1 MAKTNKSGMNWLS
14 ISGLIFSITFV
25 TAVFSLSSC
34 TGPKD
39 EALPEEYLMPDTVL
53 INGKI
58 IQVNAAD
65 SIAEAVAIKGGK
77 IIAVG
82 SNKMAKKLTGH
93 KTQVIDLKGLTA
105 TPGLIDSHCHF
116 SGIGMLHV
124 LDLSYPAVETIADV
138 KGKIK
143 AMIETLKAGEWVRGR
158 GWDEGKLSELRY
170 IYASDLDPV
179 SPNNPVWITHTM
191 GHYGAANSYALKL
204 AKIDKNTPD
213 PPGGTIDRY
222 PDGTPTGVLKES
234 AQSLVRRLI
243 PRFTPEQ
250 EEEGLVK
257 IVEEFNREG
266 MTAVKDPGI
275 GPEKWEAYQRVLAQN
290 KLTVRAFI
298 LWETGETIEAA
309 QRLID
314 RVGPF
319 TKPYISTGDDTLIS
333 GGIKIY
339 LDGSGGARTA
349 WLYKEWNKNYK
360 EIDKGNYGYP
370 VIDPEIFRG
379 QILMFHKAGLH
390 IGVHAIG
397 DRAIDWVMDSYALA
411 LKDNPIHG
419 LRHGIIHCN
428 IPTDRAIEMMVEMQK
443 NHDSGFPESQST
455 FMWWIGDTYAG
466 NFGPERSLRLKPFKT
481 YQEKN
486 IIWGGGSDFGVTPFA
501 ARYGLWASIARKTL
515 LGVYGSIPYGMDES
529 VDIHTALR
537 SYTIWNAHQLFM
549 EDKIGSIEEGKYA
562 DIAVWDKDMYT
573 IPTAEI
579 KNLKCQLT
587 LMNGR
592 IVYKAP
598 ETAITISEGEAA
610 LSQGDDIGSASLMLF
625 ALMAVAEAGVIQRR
639 RNSKTKKRILY
650 H

>member
-1 MAKTNKSGMNWLS
+1 MTKENKLGMNRLS
-14 ISGLIFSITFV
+14 ILSLIFLMTLV
-25 TAVFSLSSC
+25 TTIFLLSSC

-39 EALPEEYLMPDTVL
+39 EALQEEYLMPDTVL

-58 IQVNAAD
+58 IQVSAAD
-65 SIAEAVAIKGGK
+65 STVEAVAIKSGK

-82 SNKMAKKLTGH
+82 SNKMVKKLTGH

-116 SGIGMLHV
+116 SGTGMLYV

-138 KGKIK
+138 RGKIK
-143 AMIETLKAGEWVRGR
+143 YMIETLRAGEWVQGR
-158 GWDEGKLSELRY
+158 GWDEGKFSELRY

-191 GHYGAANSYALKL
+191 GHYGTANSYALKL
-204 AKIDKNTPD
+204 ANINKNTPD

-234 AQSLVRRLI
+234 AQGLVRRLI

-250 EEEGLVK
+250 VEKGIVK
-257 IVEEFNREG
+257 IVEEFNKEG

-275 GPEKWEAYQRVLAQN
+275 GPGKWQAYQRVLAKN

-298 LWETGETIEAA
+298 LWDTGETIEAA
-309 QRLID
+309 RRLIE

-360 EIDKGNYGYP
+360 EVDKGNYGYP
-370 VIDPEIFRG
+370 VMDPKIFRK
-379 QILMFHKAGLH
+379 QILMFHDAGLH
-390 IGVHAIG
+390 VSVHAIG
-397 DRAIDWVMDSYALA
+397 DRAIDWVVDSYALA
-411 LKDNPIHG
+411 LKENPIHG
-419 LRHGIIHCN
+419 LRHGLIHCN
-428 IPTDRAIEMMVEMQK
+428 IPTDRAIEMMAEMQK
-443 NHDSGFPESQST
+443 NHDSGYPESQST

-481 YQEKN
+481 YLARD
-486 IIWGGGSDFGVTPFA
+486 IIWGGGSDFSVTPFA
-501 ARYGLWASIARKTL
+501 ARYGLWASIARRTL
-515 LGVYGSIPYGMDES
+515 LKVYGSVPYGTEES
-529 VDIHTALR
+529 VDIHNALR
-537 SYTIWNAHQLFM
+537 SYTIWNARQLFM
-549 EDKIGSIEEGKYA
+549 EDKIGSIEEGKCA

-573 IPTAEI
+573 IPTDEI
-579 KNLKCQLT
+579 KDLKCQLT
-587 LMNGR
+587 MVGGK

-598 ETAITISEGEAA
+598 ETPITISEGEVAS
-610 LSQGDDIGSASLMLF
+610 SQGDYIGPESLMLM
-625 ALMAVAEAGVIQRR
+625 ALAVAGVIQIRR
-639 RNSKTKKRILY
+639 KGF
-650 H
+650 

>member
-1 MAKTNKSGMNWLS
+1 MARINELDLKGLS
-14 ISGLIFSITFV
+14 
-25 TAVFSLSSC
+25 VFSLIFTMIFVIAAFLLLSC
-34 TGPKD
+34 KGLK
-39 EALPEEYLMPDTVL
+39 EESLPEEYLMPDTVL

-58 IQVNAAD
+58 IQVNADD
-65 SIAEAVAIKGGK
+65 SIAEALAIKKGK
-77 IIAVG
+77 IMAVG
-82 SNKMAKKLTGH
+82 SNAMIKKLTGH
-93 KTQVIDLKGLTA
+93 KTRVIDLKGLTA

-116 SGIGMLHV
+116 SGTGMLFV

-138 KGKIK
+138 QEKIK
-143 AMIETLKAGEWVRGR
+143 SMIETLKAGEWVRGR

-179 SPNNPVWITHTM
+179 SQDNPVWITHTM
-191 GHYGAANSYALKL
+191 GHYGTANSYALEL
-204 AKIDKNTPD
+204 ANINKNTPD

-234 AQSLVRRLI
+234 AQGLVRRLI
-243 PRFTPEQ
+243 PRFSPEQ
-250 EEEGLVK
+250 VEEGLVK
-257 IVEEFNREG
+257 IIEEFNKEG

-275 GPEKWEAYQRVLAQN
+275 GPGKWGAYQSVLAQK
-290 KLTVRAFI
+290 KLTVRTFI
-298 LWETGETIEAA
+298 LWDTGETIESA
-309 QRLID
+309 RKLID
-314 RVGPF
+314 RVAPF
-319 TKPYISTGDDTLIS
+319 TKPYISTGDDTLIP

-360 EIDKGNYGYP
+360 EVDKENFGYP
-370 VIDPEIFRG
+370 VFDPEIFRQ
-379 QILMFHKAGLH
+379 QILMFHDAGLH
-390 IGVHAIG
+390 VSVHAIG

-411 LKDNPIHG
+411 LRENPIHG

-443 NHDSGFPESQST
+443 NHDSGYPESQST

-466 NFGPERSLRLKPFKT
+466 NFGPQRSLRLKPFKT
-481 YQEKN
+481 YLEKG
-486 IIWGGGSDFGVTPFA
+486 IIWGGGSDFSVTPFA

-515 LGVYGSIPYGMDES
+515 LGVYGSRPYGRDES

-573 IPTAEI
+573 IPSDEI
-579 KNLKCQLT
+579 KDLKCQLT

-592 IVYKAP
+592 IVYLAP
-598 ETAITISEGEAA
+598 EAPLSIFEGDAA
-610 LSQGDDIGSASLMLF
+610 VSQ
-625 ALMAVAEAGVIQRR
+625 
-639 RNSKTKKRILY
+639 
-650 H
+650 